1 MGLLHY
7 VLVRQFIVRDGS
19 MNARQARFYDQ
30 VEHDCAFLGA
40 SAAFSR
46 PQINDDDVSR
56 VVQHPPVTTDRQTVE
71 KP

>member
-7 VLVRQFIVRDGS
+7 VLVRQYIVRDGS

-46 PQINDDDVSR
+46 PQIDDDDVSR